1 MGMMGRRPA
10 GWRLIM
16 LCIDLAMLSAVA
28 AFITTVSMCCSLS
41 RCCNPKIEK
50 TAGILY
56 TICASLV
63 AVMIVV
69 LEADRDFPR
78 FKFPLFE
85 AALLRL
91 SLLLFVACFLSAATS
106 FLLLKNDMNTDKH
119 SASRARTPTALSE
132 NALVQGE
139 VAAIKFKCFK
149 CCCFSVLVLV
159 MLLLYSA
166 AVLVLATAG
175 CSFSSGNRDVC
186 VLPYVWGGGIVG
198 ILAII
203 WIIKLKCQSNVA
215 GDSNIT
221 EDPRGSSAQNPLG
234 SESGTEMTRLPQSNV
249 AVEHAST

>member
-1 MGMMGRRPA
+1 
-10 GWRLIM
+10 
-16 LCIDLAMLSAVA
+16 VA

-63 AVMIVV
+63 AVIIVV
-69 LEADRDFPR
+69 LLESMGDYRVSSWPV
-78 FKFPLFE
+78 
-85 AALLRL
+85 
-91 SLLLFVACFLSAATS
+91 SLVLFVACFLSAATS
-106 FLLLKNDMNTDKH
+106 FLLLKSDMNTDKH
-119 SASRARTPTALSE
+119 GASRALTPTALSE

-139 VAAIKFKCFK
+139 VAAVKFKCFK
-149 CCCFSVLVLV
+149 CCCFSVLVLYL
-159 MLLLYSA
+159 LLLYSA

-203 WIIKLKCQSNVA
+203 WIIMLKCQSNVA
-215 GDSNIT
+215 ADSNIT

-234 SESGTEMTRLPQSNV
+234 SDSGTEMTPLPQSNV
-249 AVEHAST
+249 AVEHANT